1 MALPFTLQKRSNLF
15 TSVKKEG
22 KKICSKEDVHT
33 EVICFAH
40 LPYVS
45 SDIPITFAVI
55 LIKKEFSKP
64 LCPCEFRI
72 VDEEFFATCKHEIK
86 SISSYRYSQAQL
98 EEEKN

>member
-45 SDIPITFAVI
+45 SDIPIAFAFI
-55 LIKKEFSKP
+55 LIKSSLVSHFA
-64 LCPCEFRI
+64 I
-72 VDEEFFATCKHEIK
+72 VNFV
-86 SISSYRYSQAQL
+86 
-98 EEEKN
+98 